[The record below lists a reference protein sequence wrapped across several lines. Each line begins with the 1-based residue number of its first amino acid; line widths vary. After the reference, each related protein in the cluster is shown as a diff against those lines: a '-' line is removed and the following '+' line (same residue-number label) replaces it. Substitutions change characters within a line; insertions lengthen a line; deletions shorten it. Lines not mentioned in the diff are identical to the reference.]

1 MLPRIT
7 AFLLALL
14 MLWSGL
20 AVTEQRFAEALDLP
34 EQMAG
39 VSGDAKRSDING
51 SMDDHVVDDQPA
63 QAFGEPLFDLPAL
76 MGNLD
81 DTVAVLVAATQHPV
95 PPADGLRAPP
105 CLEGL
110 QRPPARA

>member
-1 MLPRIT
+1 MPTRMT

-14 MLWSGL
+14 LLWSGL

-34 EQMAG
+34 APTAG
-39 VSGDAKRSDING
+39 VSGDAKRSDVNG

-63 QAFGEPLFDLPAL
+63 QAFGEPLLDLPAL
-76 MGNLD
+76 MGSVD
-81 DTVAVLVAATQHPV
+81 QTAVLAPATPRPL
-95 PPADGLRAPP
+95 PPADGWRAPP
-105 CLEGL
+105 YLEGL